1 MAYGEAVVGI
11 CLLFQ
16 LGVNFLSCLMGSLF
30 SFSNSSLGGWGV
42 QHVGMFCL
50 WPLTPFSHPAFDI
63 PPQCTVTQLFCIEI
77 EAKLELVDQQQFPP
91 PIQLS
96 GIFSFPRIK
105 PLAKM
110 GRPMW
115 KTRNRHCVLTSSPC
129 VNKKLDLKQ
138 TEKGQLLVRMLL
150 SHLFVFPWISCWC
163 RWRPVKNLKRTC
175 TIVKG
180 LEWFEQHVWTKM
192 HCSTG

>member
-1 MAYGEAVVGI
+1 MLEKLAQIRIRLRNLHKLELAQEICMAYGEAVVGI

-16 LGVNFLSCLMGSLF
+16 EGVNFLSWLVGTLF

-91 PIQLS
+91 PIPLS

-115 KTRNRHCVLTSSPC
+115 KTRNPPCVLTSSPC
-129 VNKKLDLKQ
+129 VKK
-138 TEKGQLLVRMLL
+138 TRSETGWKGSIAGQDAAITSFCL
-150 SHLFVFPWISCWC
+150 P
-163 RWRPVKNLKRTC
+163 TD
-175 TIVKG
+175 
-180 LEWFEQHVWTKM
+180 
-192 HCSTG
+192 